1 MPDSLVRDGC
11 MFPRWKGACLF
22 LKTSR
27 WWVNLKPGVTGR
39 ITEGAERHIT
49 DKLSVV
55 RVTNICSVAMSIHC
69 RLLPDKFVFMYGN
82 DRLSTHLTRDVLKL
96 AFPYFGHGI

>member
-1 MPDSLVRDGC
+1 
-11 MFPRWKGACLF
+11 MFPIWKGGCPF

-27 WWVNLKPGVTGR
+27 WWVHLKPGVTGR

-49 DKLSVV
+49 DQLSVV

-69 RLLPDKFVFMYGN
+69 RLLPDKFVYMYGN
-82 DRLSTHLTRDVLKL
+82 DRFSTHLTEGVRKL
-96 AFPYFGHGI
+96 VICCFGHDLQ